1 MSCEDYNEAIG
12 ELVDG
17 SIRPKA
23 KEALERHLQACQ
35 SCRSLVA
42 DLRRI
47 HEAAASLPPTTP
59 PLTLWPRIANRLK
72 ARGVEEARAG
82 QEGREGQE
90 RRGGQVGREGAGRPG
105 WFGSLG
111 GWIMATPA
119 RAAVLA
125 SAAVLVLAAA
135 TAFLLF
141 RPGVAPRGAAPG
153 TPAPAATA
161 PATAPG
167 TIAETSVPPV
177 NANNAELVQSVEM
190 ELSQAE
196 QHYEKAIAGLEQI
209 AKAGEGTLDPQIA
222 ATLQKN
228 LAVIDQAIQ
237 ESRTALQSQPTSQ
250 LAQESLF
257 EAFKRKVALLQDT
270 IALINEMR
278 KGNQAGAAK
287 IMQNMKRS

>member
-23 KEALERHLQACQ
+23 KEALERHLQTCH

-72 ARGVEEARAG
+72 ARGVEEGRA
-82 QEGREGQE
+82 
-90 RRGGQVGREGAGRPG
+90 GQVGREGAGRPG

-119 RAAVLA
+119 RAAVVA
-125 SAAVLVLAAA
+125 SAAVLVLVVA
-135 TAFLLF
+135 TALLLF
-141 RPGVAPRGAAPG
+141 RPGFGPWVTAPATGTPTATTPATAPGAAPG
-153 TPAPAATA
+153 TA
-161 PATAPG
+161 G
-167 TIAETSVPPV
+167 TPPV
-177 NANNAELVQSVEM
+177 NANDAKLVQSVEM
-190 ELSQAE
+190 ELSLAE

-209 AKAGEGTLDPQIA
+209 AKAGEGVLDPQIA

-228 LAVIDQAIQ
+228 LGVIDQAIRD
-237 ESRTALQSQPTSQ
+237 SRTALQSQPTSQ

-287 IMQNMKRS
+287 IMENMKRS

>member
-23 KEALERHLQACQ
+23 KEAVQRHLQTCQ

-47 HEAAASLPPTTP
+47 REAAASLPPTTP

-72 ARGVEEARAG
+72 TRGVEEG
-82 QEGREGQE
+82 QL
-90 RRGGQVGREGAGRPG
+90 GQVDHVEREGAVGAG
-105 WFGSLG
+105 WSHSLG
-111 GWIMATPA
+111 SWILATPV
-119 RAAVLA
+119 RAAALA
-125 SAAVLVLAAA
+125 SAAVLVLAV
-135 TAFLLF
+135 TTVLLLF
-141 RPGVAPRGAAPG
+141 RPGFGPRGAPPATG
-153 TPAPAATA
+153 TPTATA

-167 TIAETSVPPV
+167 TTPGTPGTPPV
-177 NANNAELVQSVEM
+177 NANDAKLVQSVEM
-190 ELSQAE
+190 ELSLAE

-209 AKAGEGTLDPQIA
+209 AKAGEGVLDPQIA

-228 LAVIDQAIQ
+228 LGVIDQAIRD
-237 ESRTALQSQPTSQ
+237 SRTALQSQPTSQ

-287 IMQNMKRS
+287 IMENMKRS

>member
-1 MSCEDYNEAIG
+1 MSCEDFNEAIG

-17 SIRPKA
+17 NIRPKA
-23 KEALERHLQACQ
+23 KEALERHLQTCQ

-47 HEAAASLPPTTP
+47 REAAGSLPPTTP

-72 ARGVEEARAG
+72 TRGVEEERVG
-82 QEGREGQE
+82 QV
-90 RRGGQVGREGAGRPG
+90 GQVGRDGVGRPG

-111 GWIMATPA
+111 GWVMATPA

-125 SAAVLVLAAA
+125 SAAVLVLAAV
-135 TAFLLF
+135 TVLVLF
-141 RPGVAPRGAAPG
+141 RPGLGPRGGAPTAG
-153 TPAPAATA
+153 VPAATA

-167 TIAETSVPPV
+167 TTGKPRV

-190 ELSQAE
+190 ELSLAE

-209 AKAGEGTLDPQIA
+209 AKAGEETLDPQIA

-228 LAVIDQAIQ
+228 LGVIDRAIR
-237 ESRTALQSQPTSQ
+237 ESRAALQSQPTNQ

-287 IMQNMKRS
+287 IMENMKRS